1 MKISQM
7 EIIPKI
13 LIYWYITVFISTG
26 ILSYFNFINR
36 SSTVLV
42 NILFFIVI
50 LFLYNKKIIVLL
62 KNFLQKHTIYFYIIS
77 VILGLTFLQGF
88 LSAPNTTDSMVYH
101 LPRVMYWIQ
110 EHTLYQDIIRND
122 HDFMAP
128 FGEYLI
134 LHLYLIFNSDKLL
147 FLSQWLAFVVT
158 IVLSYLIAK
167 QLGAKSEVIKPV
179 VLLVATLPVASLQ
192 ATSTQTDMITTVLL
206 LFSIYFAL
214 IFKESPDVK
223 NSILFGFSIGL
234 GILTKATFVLFLII
248 PFGILLLSVLRR
260 WRQNFPL
267 VLLSLLIF
275 GIIQVRFI
283 DQNLRLYGN
292 LTVSGYTNEI
302 INIQVILSNI
312 IRNTFLHIPAPFVT
326 NSVQKGIFYTHNL
339 LRLDLNDSKTTYYD
353 TKFQVLQ
360 VIFPQEDIVGNPLHL
375 LVIFLAGIF
384 LALKFS
390 KIKLTDKR
398 IHLYLLAIFSFIVFS
413 AILKW
418 QPFHSRLQMPFFMVG
433 SISAM
438 SILSGNRKFTI
449 FLKLLLI
456 LTSVLTLVLIVLN
469 VSKPYISY
477 NFFYP
482 YVKYFAPSLSDIPE
496 AFYKRDRDR
505 QYFHARYYWYSPYKG
520 IIKTLKEK
528 NLKLDTIAFQLMDGF
543 EYPLWIFLNE
553 SNLNFKIIPVS
564 KKSYN
569 TIILSTSKDPYKIES
584 YKTECIKTEIEYGYA
599 CISAKDG
606 NI

>member
-13 LIYWYITVFISTG
+13 LIYWYITVLISTE

-50 LFLYNKKIIVLL
+50 LFLYNKKIVALL
-62 KNFLQKHTIYFYIIS
+62 KNFLQKHSIYFYIIS

-101 LPRVMYWIQ
+101 LPRVMYWVQ
-110 EHTLYQDIIRND
+110 EHTLYQDTIRND

-128 FGEYLI
+128 FGEYLL

-223 NSILFGFSIGL
+223 SSILFGFSIGL

-275 GIIQVRFI
+275 GTIQVRFI

-326 NSVQKGIFYTHNL
+326 NTVQKGIFYTHNL

-390 KIKLTDKR
+390 KIKLIDKR
-398 IHLYLLAIFSFIVFS
+398 IYLYLLAIFSFIVFS

-449 FLKLLLI
+449 FLKLVLI

-482 YVKYFAPSLSDIPE
+482 YVKSFAPYLSDIPE

-520 IIKTLKEK
+520 IIKTLKGK
-528 NLKLDTIAFQLMDGF
+528 NLKSDTIAFQLMDGF
-543 EYPLWIFLNE
+543 EYPLWLFLNE

-569 TIILSTSKDPYKIES
+569 TIVLSTSKDPYKIEG

-599 CISAKDG
+599 CISVKDG